1 MAYTDG
7 QITELKAIEGLN
19 FDKAQTF
26 ADKHGLKVRSV
37 IAKARAL
44 DIPYQS
50 KVPGQKKAS
59 AANVRRKSDIAKAIT
74 ELLDIV
80 VPSLDKLTLKD
91 LEIVEARLEELLI
104 KED

>member
-7 QITELKAIEGLN
+7 QVAELRAIEGLN
-19 FDKAQTF
+19 FDKAQAF

-50 KVPGQKKAS
+50 KVPGTKKAS
-59 AANVRRKSDIAKAIT
+59 ATNVRRKSDIAKAI
-74 ELLDIV
+74 EDLLDTK

-91 LEIVEARLEELLI
+91 LEIVETRLEELLVPA
-104 KED
+104 E